1 MLFDEEHQENVPGR
15 LTEKSRA
22 EDRVP
27 LASVGKLLA
36 YSLDEGLTDHR
47 FGRVALDD
55 RCPAQESEDFS
66 PFTFAEDD
74 SARFQIRMGTVVTHR
89 GTISR

>member
-27 LASVGKLLA
+27 LAPIGKLLA
-36 YSLDEGLTDHR
+36 HSLDKRFTDHR
-47 FGRVALDD
+47 FGWVALDD
-55 RCPAQESEDFS
+55 RCPA
-66 PFTFAEDD
+66 
-74 SARFQIRMGTVVTHR
+74 
-89 GTISR
+89 